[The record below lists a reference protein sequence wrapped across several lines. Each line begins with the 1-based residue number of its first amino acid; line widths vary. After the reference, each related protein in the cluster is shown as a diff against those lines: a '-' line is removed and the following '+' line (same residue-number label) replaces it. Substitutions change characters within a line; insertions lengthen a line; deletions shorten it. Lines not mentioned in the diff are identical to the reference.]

1 VKIQPNFDAAK
12 RVLIAEDDN
21 NLARALVDAFQ
32 AEGFRT
38 RRVRDGIAAI
48 NCILADKPD
57 VVLLDR
63 RLPRL
68 SGDEVCQ
75 MVRKTKS
82 VHQTPVVFLSGL
94 IAVAD
99 RLAAFAL
106 GADEYVTKPFA
117 MDEVLARVE
126 AVLLRRRRGDLVT
139 PFLAEE

>member
-1 VKIQPNFDAAK
+1 VKLQPQFIPAK
-12 RVLIAEDDN
+12 RMLIAEDDDRV
-21 NLARALVDAFQ
+21 ARLLVDAFR

-48 NCILADKPD
+48 NYILSNKPD

-75 MVRKTKS
+75 MVRKTES
-82 VHQTPVVFLSGL
+82 IHHIPIVFLSGL

-99 RLAAFAL
+99 RLAAFSL
-106 GADEYVTKPFA
+106 GADDYVAKPFA
-117 MDEVLARVE
+117 MDEVVARVE
-126 AVLLRRRRGDLVT
+126 AVLLRGRQRRDVPAMLHV
-139 PFLAEE
+139 E